1 MASVLRPTGIA
12 SRLIRVSQRAPIQ
25 TRGIASTVKSI
36 LHGSPAAKKEGEL
49 EVQQHSRL
57 VGRGKYI
64 HSFET
69 HRVKPDQLDA
79 YKKAAEKFYAG
90 VATDPT
96 FHVKLTGSWETVIGE
111 LDTFVHILEYEN
123 YGGYDKSTQLIRES
137 HFNESFAEML
147 PHIQSRSSQLCQEFA
162 FLPSSPPRSLGGIF
176 ELRSYT
182 LVPGKLLEWETA
194 WRSGIEARSSTIQ
207 PVGAWFSQ
215 VGRLHQVHHLW
226 QYENMESRKEKR
238 ETAWQTPGWSDTV
251 HKTGEH
257 AITMDTSVMLPLSF
271 SPLK

>member
-1 MASVLRPTGIA
+1 MMIALRA
-12 SRLIRVSQRAPIQ
+12 SRPVITGRAGILSMQ
-25 TRGIASTVKSI
+25 SRGIAQTVKSI
-36 LHGSPAAKKEGEL
+36 LHGSPVAKREGEL
-49 EVQQHSRL
+49 EIQQHSRL

-79 YKKAAEKFYAG
+79 YKAAAKAFYAG
-90 VATDPT
+90 IAADPDL
-96 FHVKLTGSWETVIGE
+96 HVKLTGSWETVIGE

-123 YGGYDKSTQLIRES
+123 YGGYDKSTKLIRNSKYNKVFQEI
-137 HFNESFAEML
+137 L
-147 PHIQSRSSQLCQEFA
+147 PLINSRSSQLCQEFA
-162 FLPSSPPRSLGGIF
+162 FLPSSPPREQGGIF

-182 LVPGKLLEWETA
+182 LQPGKLLEWESS
-194 WRSGIEARSSTIQ
+194 WRSGIEARKETVA

-226 QYENMESRKEKR
+226 QYDSMEARREKR
-238 ETAWQTPGWSDTV
+238 ETAWQTKGWSDTV
-251 HKTGEH
+251 VKTGDY
-257 AITMDTSVMLPLSF
+257 AKVMDTSVLEALPF